1 MKSVWMFRGETMIT
15 ILLILLVVAIVLFTH
30 FVVTYLIEN
39 NIRIVGILF
48 AFVGVIAAI
57 VVLQFIISGMTEFV
71 AGELAIFY
79 RDN

>member
-1 MKSVWMFRGETMIT
+1 MVT
-15 ILLILLVVAIVLFTH
+15 ILLILLVIGIVLFTH

-39 NIRIVGILF
+39 DLKIVGVLF

-57 VVLQFIISGMTEFV
+57 VVLQFIISGMSEFV
-71 AGELAIFY
+71 AGELSIFY

>member
-1 MKSVWMFRGETMIT
+1 MLTLFLI
-15 ILLILLVVAIVLFTH
+15 ILAIAIVMFTH

-39 NIRIVGILF
+39 DVKIVGVLL

-57 VVLQFIISGMTEFV
+57 IIVQFIISGVTDFV
-71 AGELAIFY
+71 ADELDIFY

>member
-1 MKSVWMFRGETMIT
+1 MI
-15 ILLILLVVAIVLFTH
+15 AIVMFTH

-39 NIRIVGILF
+39 DVKIVGVLL

-57 VVLQFIISGMTEFV
+57 IIVQFIISGVTDFV
-71 AGELAIFY
+71 ADELDIFY

>member
-1 MKSVWMFRGETMIT
+1 MLTLFLI
-15 ILLILLVVAIVLFTH
+15 ILVIAIVMFTY

-39 NIRIVGILF
+39 DVKIVGVLL

-57 VVLQFIISGMTEFV
+57 IIVQFIISGVTDFV
-71 AGELAIFY
+71 ADELDIFY

>member
-1 MKSVWMFRGETMIT
+1 MLTLFLI
-15 ILLILLVVAIVLFTH
+15 ILVIAIVMFTH

-39 NIRIVGILF
+39 DVKIVGVLL

-57 VVLQFIISGMTEFV
+57 IIVQFIISGVTDFV
-71 AGELAIFY
+71 ADELDIFY

>member
-1 MKSVWMFRGETMIT
+1 MIT
-15 ILLILLVVAIVLFTH
+15 ILLILLVIAIVLFTH

-39 NIRIVGILF
+39 DIKIVGVLF

-57 VVLQFIISGMTEFV
+57 VVMEFIISGMAEFV
-71 AGELAIFY
+71 SGELAIFY

>member
-1 MKSVWMFRGETMIT
+1 MLTLFLI
-15 ILLILLVVAIVLFTH
+15 ILVIAIVMFTH

-39 NIRIVGILF
+39 DIKIVGVLL

-57 VVLQFIISGMTEFV
+57 IIVQFIISGVTDFV
-71 AGELAIFY
+71 ADELDIFY

>member
-1 MKSVWMFRGETMIT
+1 MIT
-15 ILLILLVVAIVLFTH
+15 ILLILLVIAIVLFTH

-39 NIRIVGILF
+39 DVKIVGILF

-57 VVLQFIISGMTEFV
+57 VVMQFIISGMAEFV
-71 AGELAIFY
+71 AEELAIFY

>member
-1 MKSVWMFRGETMIT
+1 MLTLFLI
-15 ILLILLVVAIVLFTH
+15 ILVIAIVIFTH

-39 NIRIVGILF
+39 DVKIVGVLL

-57 VVLQFIISGMTEFV
+57 IIVQFIISGVTDFV
-71 AGELAIFY
+71 ADELDIFY